1 MREGK
6 KGWEKH
12 GESIEPCC
20 RVTMLRSRFFPTLLH
35 SCPFLRKRN
44 ITSQRANVA
53 IC

>member
-12 GESIEPCC
+12 GESIEHCR
-20 RVTMLRSRFFPTLLH
+20 RVTILRLRLSPTLLR